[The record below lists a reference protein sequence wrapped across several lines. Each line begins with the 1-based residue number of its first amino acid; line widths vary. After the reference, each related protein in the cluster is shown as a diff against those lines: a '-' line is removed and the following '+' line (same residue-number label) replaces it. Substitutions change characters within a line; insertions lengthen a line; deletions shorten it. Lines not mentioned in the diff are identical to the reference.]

1 MAARSDV
8 AGAPRTD
15 RISGAVRPAGRVV
28 LGARSGSPA
37 APGGFGAD
45 RIDRDRAAQDVPEV
59 LEGQGGRPGQQ
70 HRGIQAPAADGG
82 QGERA
87 HNDGTGGESG
97 SVRGEVAAALDAG
110 GQVDDLLAGM
120 HGLLLTG

>member
-1 MAARSDV
+1 VPDPD
-8 AGAPRTD
+8 PRL
-15 RISGAVRPAGRVV
+15 R
-28 LGARSGSPA
+28 
-37 APGGFGAD
+37 
-45 RIDRDRAAQDVPEV
+45 RAASARTASTVTGPRRDVPDV

-97 SVRGEVAAALDAG
+97 GVRGEVAAALDAG

-120 HGLLLTG
+120 HGPPPYRVM